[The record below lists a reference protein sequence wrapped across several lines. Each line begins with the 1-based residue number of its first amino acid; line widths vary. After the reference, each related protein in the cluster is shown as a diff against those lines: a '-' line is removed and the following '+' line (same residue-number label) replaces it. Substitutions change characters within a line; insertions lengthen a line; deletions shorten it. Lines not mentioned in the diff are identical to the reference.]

1 MTKFR
6 VAEDISEINMDIV
19 NEFVKS
25 ALGHAF
31 TDEELEAD
39 KKAAMASRTKEFRNI
54 VKLKNRCKKAMKRI
68 RAEKKRKMEEE
79 MLKEKKK

>member
-19 NEFVKS
+19 NEFVES

-54 VKLKNRCKKAMKRI
+54 VKLKNRCKKAVKRI
-68 RAEKKRKMEEE
+68 RAEKKRKMEE
-79 MLKEKKK
+79 MAKEKEK